1 MQTNLRGEP
10 EMTADLQVQAYE
22 SEAVLYMALELSNA
36 KWRLAFGDGSRQRQ
50 VGIAAGAIGELLE
63 QLGKVKAK
71 WAMPADSRVVSCYEA
86 GRDGFWLHRQL
97 AALGIA
103 NRVVDAASIEVSRRA
118 RRAKTDRLDAQA
130 LLEKL
135 IRYEA
140 GERRVWRL
148 VRVPES
154 AWEDR
159 RQLERER
166 EQLLGERTRHRNRL
180 GSKLVAQGIR
190 LRIGQDFVQRLAEV
204 RLFDGSAL
212 PAHLKAGLLREFER
226 LQAVQAQLRAVERE
240 IEELIAGV
248 EELQAVRSLRLLTG
262 VGRVGSWVLVTEIL
276 GWRDMANRREL
287 ASLAGL
293 VPAPY
298 NSGTMVRDQ
307 GISKAG
313 NRRVRALM
321 IQLAWLWLRFQ
332 PQSKHSRWFQERF
345 GGGGSRQ
352 RRIGI
357 VALARRLLIDLWR
370 FVKSGVVPPGA
381 RLQVTT
387 APRAG

>member
-1 MQTNLRGEP
+1 
-10 EMTADLQVQAYE
+10 MTADLQRKAYVSE
-22 SEAVLYMALELSNA
+22 SVLYMAMELSNE
-36 KWRLAFGDGSRQRQ
+36 KWRLAFGDGTRQRQ
-50 VGIAAGAIGELLE
+50 VVIAAGDVAALGEQIG
-63 QLGKVKAK
+63 KAKAK
-71 WAMPADSRVVSCYEA
+71 WELSADTPVVSCYEA

-97 AALGIA
+97 TELGID

-118 RRAKTDRLDAQA
+118 RRAKTDRLDARA

-135 IRYEA
+135 IRYES
-140 GERRVWRL
+140 GERGVWRL
-148 VRVPES
+148 VRVPDPQ
-154 AWEDR
+154 WEDR

-166 EQLLGERTRHRNRL
+166 GQLLGEQTRHRNRL
-180 GSKLVAQGIR
+180 ASKLVAQGIR
-190 LRIGQDFVQRLAEV
+190 LRIDKDFVQHLDEV

-212 PAHLKAGLLREFER
+212 PEHLKAGLIREFER

-240 IEELIAGV
+240 IGELITGA
-248 EELQAVRSLRLLTG
+248 EELQAVRSLMLLTG
-262 VGRVGSWVLVTEIL
+262 VGRVGAWVLVMEIL
-276 GWRDMANRREL
+276 GWREMANRRQL

-298 NSGTMVRDQ
+298 NSGGMVRDQ

-321 IQLAWLWLRFQ
+321 IQLAWLWLRHQ
-332 PQSKHSRWFQERF
+332 PGSKHSRWFQERF
-345 GGGGSRQ
+345 GGGSKRQ

-370 FVKSGVVPPGA
+370 FVESGVVPEGA
-381 RLQVTT
+381 RLKV
-387 APRAG
+387 A

>member
-1 MQTNLRGEP
+1 MTTDIQTK
-10 EMTADLQVQAYE
+10 AYV
-22 SEAVLYMALELSNA
+22 SETVLYMAMELSN
-36 KWRLAFGDGSRQRQ
+36 KQWRLAFGDGTRQRQ
-50 VGIAAGAIGELLE
+50 VVIAAGDVAALGEQIG
-63 QLGKVKAK
+63 KAKAK
-71 WAMPADSRVVSCYEA
+71 WELSADTPVVSCYEA

-97 AALGIA
+97 TELGID

-118 RRAKTDRLDAQA
+118 RRAKTDRLDARA

-135 IRYEA
+135 IRYES
-140 GERRVWRL
+140 GERGVWRL
-148 VRVPES
+148 VRVPDPQ
-154 AWEDR
+154 WEDR

-166 EQLLGERTRHRNRL
+166 GQLLGEQTRHRNRL
-180 GSKLVAQGIR
+180 ASKLVAQGIR
-190 LRIGQDFVQRLAEV
+190 LRIDKDFVQHLDEV

-212 PAHLKAGLLREFER
+212 PEHLKAGLIREFER

-240 IEELIAGV
+240 IGELITGA
-248 EELQAVRSLRLLTG
+248 EELQAVRSLMLLTG
-262 VGRVGSWVLVTEIL
+262 VGRVGAWVLVMEIL
-276 GWRDMANRREL
+276 GWREMANRRQL

-298 NSGTMVRDQ
+298 NSGGMVRDQ

-321 IQLAWLWLRFQ
+321 IQLAWLWLRHQ
-332 PQSKHSRWFQERF
+332 PGSKHSRWFQARF
-345 GGGGSRQ
+345 GGGSKRQ

-370 FVKSGVVPPGA
+370 FVESGVVPEGA
-381 RLQVTT
+381 RLKV
-387 APRAG
+387 A